1 MVNPEHE
8 DGIGLQICVDNSC
21 NRGSSSTLRRQRLVG
36 VPEEGIEAS
45 VDTHRSDIRRR
56 TETGGCS
63 RSLTLEEARRGLRS
77 DGARR
82 GLCSGGSRWSGGSH
96 SCGGAA
102 ERT

>member
-1 MVNPEHE
+1 MANPEHE
-8 DGIGLQICVDNSC
+8 DGICLQICVDNSC

-45 VDTHRSDIRRR
+45 ADTHRSDVRRR
-56 TETGGCS
+56 TET
-63 RSLTLEEARRGLRS
+63 SLTLEEARRGLRS

-82 GLCSGGSRWSGGSH
+82 GLRSGGSRWSGGSH

>member
-1 MVNPEHE
+1 ME
-8 DGIGLQICVDNSC
+8 S
-21 NRGSSSTLRRQRLVG
+21 
-36 VPEEGIEAS
+36 
-45 VDTHRSDIRRR
+45 
-56 TETGGCS
+56 GGCS
-63 RSLTLEEARRGLRS
+63 RSLTLEEARRGLRSDGARRGLCS

>member
-1 MVNPEHE
+1 MANPEHE
-8 DGIGLQICVDNSC
+8 DGICLQES
-21 NRGSSSTLRRQRLVG
+21 
-36 VPEEGIEAS
+36 
-45 VDTHRSDIRRR
+45 
-56 TETGGCS
+56 GGCS

-82 GLCSGGSRWSGGSH
+82 GLRSGGSRWSGGSH

>member
-1 MVNPEHE
+1 ME
-8 DGIGLQICVDNSC
+8 S
-21 NRGSSSTLRRQRLVG
+21 
-36 VPEEGIEAS
+36 
-45 VDTHRSDIRRR
+45 
-56 TETGGCS
+56 GGCS

-82 GLCSGGSRWSGGSH
+82 GLRSGGSRWSGGSH